1 MNRKKITRSAG
12 SFLLYNDQKPLEFFC
27 YEDERGCLDVFF
39 GSRSRIDSKFI
50 GWASSEAWAKQ
61 LAIDW
66 HENHYGVSLA
76 SKPMRLEQMP
86 A

>member
-1 MNRKKITRSAG
+1 MKRKKITRSAG
-12 SFLLYNDQKPLEFFC
+12 SFLLYNNQKPLEFFC

-76 SKPMRLEQMP
+76 SKPMRLEQVTV
-86 A
+86 